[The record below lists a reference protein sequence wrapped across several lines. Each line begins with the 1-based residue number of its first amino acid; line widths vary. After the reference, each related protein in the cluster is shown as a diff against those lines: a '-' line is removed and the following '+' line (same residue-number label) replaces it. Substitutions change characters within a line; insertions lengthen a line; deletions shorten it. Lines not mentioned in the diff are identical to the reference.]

1 MPTILFGI
9 ALAALLSATSLLVV
23 VLRVSPLLAPAQA
36 LSAFFV
42 SVFLTVSTIGTLLLL
57 IIWKYVPHHGWD
69 MGKMTGICLRQGIFL
84 GAATTVL
91 LLFHVLDLLTWWVA
105 LMIYGV
111 FALVEAA
118 LKIGI
123 HFGGC
128 QHTDSGTP
136 WGLLITGSL
145 LVAPKMVG
153 RATAGSVWRAIGDRI
168 AGRPTSPPPAD
179 PPAGTADG

>member
-1 MPTILFGI
+1 MTPPKRIGDETLADIAARLPTPPSLP
-9 ALAALLSATSLLVV
+9 ATPVASPRSRVIEDCAFVAGVLVLV
-23 VLRVSPLLAPAQA
+23 
-36 LSAFFV
+36 
-42 SVFLTVSTIGTLLLL
+42 T
-57 IIWKYVPHHGWD
+57 
-69 MGKMTGICLRQGIFL
+69 
-84 GAATTVL
+84 
-91 LLFHVLDLLTWWVA
+91 
-105 LMIYGV
+105 